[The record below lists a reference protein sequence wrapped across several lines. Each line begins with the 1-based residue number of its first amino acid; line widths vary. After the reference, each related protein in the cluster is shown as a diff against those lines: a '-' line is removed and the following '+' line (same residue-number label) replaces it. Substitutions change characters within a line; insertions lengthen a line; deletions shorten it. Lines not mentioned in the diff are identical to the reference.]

1 MQMVIR
7 LYFERIG
14 YKANL
19 LVTMLSI
26 CLNGTLMKRRFL
38 YCRKDLI
45 LLQHATIYKKLNLKW
60 IRRSLVECYV

>member
-26 CLNGTLMKRRFL
+26 CLNGTLMMRRFL
-38 YCRKDLI
+38 YYRQDLI

-60 IRRSLVECYV
+60 NRRSLVECYV